1 MYNGWLEDSK
11 NCYMGKTNEAFIQ
24 LIQQITNEELPSLTQ
39 AGYQTAK
46 ERSIN
51 KIGEEL
57 KNVYESVLNEK
68 VSSKLKKYIRQRTSL
83 EAKNMKIGFL
93 PIPTFRKSAEWL
105 HRSKH

>member
-1 MYNGWLEDSK
+1 
-11 NCYMGKTNEAFIQ
+11 MGKTNEEFIR
-24 LIQQITNEELPSLTQ
+24 LIQQITNQELPSTTQ

-68 VSSKLKKYIRQRTSL
+68 ASSKLKKVNQI
-83 EAKNMKIGFL
+83 KD
-93 PIPTFRKSAEWL
+93 
-105 HRSKH
+105 

>member
-1 MYNGWLEDSK
+1 
-11 NCYMGKTNEAFIQ
+11 
-24 LIQQITNEELPSLTQ
+24 Q

-68 VSSKLKKYIRQRTSL
+68 VSSKLKKVNQV
-83 EAKNMKIGFL
+83 KD
-93 PIPTFRKSAEWL
+93 
-105 HRSKH
+105 

>member
-11 NCYMGKTNEAFIQ
+11 NCYMGETNEAFIQ

-68 VSSKLKKYIRQRTSL
+68 VSSKLKKVNQI
-83 EAKNMKIGFL
+83 KD
-93 PIPTFRKSAEWL
+93 
-105 HRSKH
+105 

>member
-39 AGYQTAK
+39 VGYQTAK

-57 KNVYESVLNEK
+57 KTYMK
-68 VSSKLKKYIRQRTSL
+68 VC
-83 EAKNMKIGFL
+83 
-93 PIPTFRKSAEWL
+93 
-105 HRSKH
+105 

>member
-1 MYNGWLEDSK
+1 
-11 NCYMGKTNEAFIQ
+11 MGKTNEAFIQ

-68 VSSKLKKYIRQRTSL
+68 VSSKLKKVHQT
-83 EAKNMKIGFL
+83 KD
-93 PIPTFRKSAEWL
+93 
-105 HRSKH
+105 

>member
-51 KIGEEL
+51 RIGEEL

-68 VSSKLKKYIRQRTSL
+68 VSSKLKKVHQT
-83 EAKNMKIGFL
+83 KD
-93 PIPTFRKSAEWL
+93 
-105 HRSKH
+105 

>member
-1 MYNGWLEDSK
+1 
-11 NCYMGKTNEAFIQ
+11 
-24 LIQQITNEELPSLTQ
+24 SLTQ

-68 VSSKLKKYIRQRTSL
+68 VSSKLKKVHQT
-83 EAKNMKIGFL
+83 KD
-93 PIPTFRKSAEWL
+93 
-105 HRSKH
+105 